1 MSIFV
6 LEDDF
11 HAELIGQFSSRE
23 DAWSEVLRRADDPSS
38 IENRAPCTSWETC
51 KREYVIVEYD
61 DSNRSWIELSRQK
74 VLTIEHERAVWPSEL
89 G

>member
-1 MSIFV
+1 VSIFV

-11 HAELIGQFSSRE
+11 HAELIGQFSTRE
-23 DAWSEVLRRADDPSS
+23 DAWSEVQGRADDPSS

-51 KREYVIVEYD
+51 KRNYVIVEYD
-61 DSNRSWIELSRQK
+61 DSTHPWIELSRQSA
-74 VLTIEHERAVWPSEL
+74 LTIEHDRAVWPSEL